1 METFANI
8 APIVRNGAEW
18 FAAIGTEKS
27 KGTKVFALAGRVENT
42 GLIEV
47 PMGITLR
54 EIIHEIGGGI
64 PDGKKFKAVQ
74 TGGPSGGCI
83 PAEHLDSPVDYESL
97 ARIGS
102 IMGSGGMIVMDET
115 SCMVDVAKYLHGIL
129 HERILRQVHSVPRGD
144 AADARHSGKNHR
156 GRSHPGGCGAA
167 RRALRPGAQHQ
178 PVRARAERA
187 QSGGDHVEILPQGIR
202 CPRHRQWLSRR
213 NVQGQRRG
221 DCMSPR
227 GPIRVRTLT
236 IDGREV
242 GAREDQTILEV
253 ARENNIFIPTL
264 CNLPGLSNAGAC
276 RLCIVE
282 IKGVNKL
289 LPACVTR
296 VAEGMEV
303 TVNSE
308 RLAKFRRGILE
319 LVFAERNHVCSVCVT
334 NGHCDL
340 QNLALKLGMTHV
352 HFPYQ
357 YPRLPVDASHER
369 FVVDHNRCILCTRC
383 VRVCDEIEGAH
394 TWDIMARGVECRVI
408 TDLAQPWGESE
419 SCTGCGKCV
428 QVCPTGALS
437 EKGKSVAEMSKRRQF
452 LPYLTLMREGRR

>member
-1 METFANI
+1 
-8 APIVRNGAEW
+8 
-18 FAAIGTEKS
+18 
-27 KGTKVFALAGRVENT
+27 
-42 GLIEV
+42 
-47 PMGITLR
+47 
-54 EIIHEIGGGI
+54 
-64 PDGKKFKAVQ
+64 
-74 TGGPSGGCI
+74 
-83 PAEHLDSPVDYESL
+83 
-97 ARIGS
+97 
-102 IMGSGGMIVMDET
+102 
-115 SCMVDVAKYLHGIL
+115 
-129 HERILRQVHSVPRGD
+129 
-144 AADARHSGKNHR
+144 
-156 GRSHPGGCGAA
+156 
-167 RRALRPGAQHQ
+167 
-178 PVRARAERA
+178 
-187 QSGGDHVEILPQGIR
+187 
-202 CPRHRQWLSRR
+202 
-213 NVQGQRRG
+213 
-221 DCMSPR
+221 MSPR
-227 GPIRVRTLT
+227 AAIRVRTLT

-264 CNLPGLSNAGAC
+264 CQLSGLTNAGAC

-282 IKGVNKL
+282 IRGVNKL

-308 RLAKFRRGILE
+308 RLAKYRRGILE

-340 QNLALKLGMTHV
+340 QNMALKLGMTHV

-357 YPRLPVDASHER
+357 YPRMPVDASHER
-369 FVVDHNRCILCTRC
+369 FVVDHNRCILCARC

-408 TDLAQPWGESE
+408 TDLAQPWGKSE

-437 EKGKSVAEMSKRRQF
+437 EKGKSVSEMSKRRQF
-452 LPYLTLMREGRR
+452 LPYLTLMREERR